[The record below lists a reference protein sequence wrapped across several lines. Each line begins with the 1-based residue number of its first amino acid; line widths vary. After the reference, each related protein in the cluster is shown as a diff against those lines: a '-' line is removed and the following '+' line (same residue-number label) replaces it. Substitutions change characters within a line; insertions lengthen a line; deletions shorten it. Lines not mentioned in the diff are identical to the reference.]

1 MQATA
6 TEKQIIAKLKWDE
19 ARMRAS
25 DWAAVRLAAKYR
37 EGLTLCRTFIRG
49 EMIEHAQ
56 VDATRPDL
64 GLGEHLDS
72 LLK

>member
-1 MQATA
+1 MEVTG
-6 TEKQIIAKLKWDE
+6 TEKQIIAELKWRE
-19 ARMRAS
+19 SKMRPS

-37 EGLTLCRTFIRG
+37 DGLVLCRKFIRG

-56 VDATRPDL
+56 VDQSRPNL

-72 LLK
+72 ILK